1 MTSISPFHVKP
12 TTQKEM
18 TLADSFASLVK
29 QYDKNIRPNYTGK
42 CHTIR
47 YWYQMHPS
55 FFFIEWLHEE
65 TRPFTTIHTKFY
77 YSITCD
83 H

>member
-1 MTSISPFHVKP
+1 MCACYFFLLFSMTSISPFHVKP

-47 YWYQMHPS
+47 YWYRH
-55 FFFIEWLHEE
+55 FFYRMV
-65 TRPFTTIHTKFY
+65 T
-77 YSITCD
+77 
-83 H
+83 